1 MLAVPADVSVPVV
14 RAAIYVRQPYDR
26 DGDMVKV
33 NQQTKI
39 ARREITGNGWT
50 ASTLP
55 HVKVCQALRGG
66 FRAMEGRDFA
76 VRPFSRSR
84 MFQKPPLGHERLP

>member
-1 MLAVPADVSVPVV
+1 VPVV
-14 RAAIYVRQPYDR
+14 RAAIYVRPSYDR

-50 ASTLP
+50 EVALYTDNDRSAKEGGTRPGFNRLMDD
-55 HVKVCQALRGG
+55 VQAGKIDVIV
-66 FRAMEGRDFA
+66 AWD
-76 VRPFSRSR
+76 
-84 MFQKPPLGHERLP
+84 HTD